1 MDMYTAIFK
10 MDNQQGPTVQHMEL
24 YSMLCGSLDEREFG
38 REWIYGYV
46 WLSPLAAHLK
56 LPQLISLPQYKIKS
70 FKFAR
75 WEKKKRITREILFY
89 SRQQEK

>member
-1 MDMYTAIFK
+1 
-10 MDNQQGPTVQHMEL
+10 MDNQQRPTVQHMEL
-24 YSMLCGSLDEREFG
+24 YSMLGGSMDEREFR

-70 FKFAR
+70 LKLAR
-75 WEKKKRITREILFY
+75 WKKKNNKGNIILD
-89 SRQQEK
+89 SRKNKN